1 MRKNSLLLAFLVLV
15 IAACTSTKNTTNSPN
30 SIQGEWVLTY
40 ISGPRIAFDGLYPG
54 QKPSINFDVDGQK
67 VFGNNSCNSYTGKL
81 NINGDKIN
89 FKESKIAMTMMACQ
103 GNGDRV
109 YMDMLEKIDS
119 YTITENGKV
128 LSFIGNS
135 VPLMRFEKK

>member
-15 IAACTSTKNTTNSPN
+15 IAACASTKNTTNSPN

>member
-1 MRKNSLLLAFLVLV
+1 MKKKSLLLAFLVLV

-30 SIQGEWVLTY
+30 SLQGEWTLTY

-103 GNGDRV
+103 GNGDSI

>member
-1 MRKNSLLLAFLVLV
+1 MKKKSLLIAFLVL
-15 IAACTSTKNTTNSPN
+15 IMTACNTTKNTTNSPN
-30 SIQGEWVLTY
+30 SLQGEWVLTY

-54 QKPSINFDVDGQK
+54 QKPVINFDIAGQK
-67 VFGNNSCNSYTGKL
+67 VFGKNSCNSYSGKL
-81 NINGDKIN
+81 TIEGDKIN
-89 FKESKIAMTMMACQ
+89 FKDSKMAVTMMACQ

-119 YTITENGKV
+119 YSITEEGKV
-128 LSFIGNS
+128 LTMIGNG